1 MYKIIPHCKILFLLP
16 TNEIENVRIVIGC
29 SEILYC
35 EMPARDFCPDFTE
48 LSGCLNFG
56 FHI

>member
-1 MYKIIPHCKILFLLP
+1 MFLLP

-48 LSGCLNFG
+48 LFGYLNFD